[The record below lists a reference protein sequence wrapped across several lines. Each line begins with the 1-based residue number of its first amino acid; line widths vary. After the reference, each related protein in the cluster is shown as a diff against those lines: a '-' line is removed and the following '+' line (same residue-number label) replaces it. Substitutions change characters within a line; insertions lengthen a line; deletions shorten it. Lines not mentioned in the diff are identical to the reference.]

1 MKFSRTLAT
10 AATAAAL
17 LVTPA
22 FADGH
27 KGAKEKGEHGMS
39 SEKGERGMSSEK
51 GEHGMKGKENAME
64 RGEGKK
70 EGLKKHMDGDD
81 KTKKMKKEK

>member
-27 KGAKEKGEHGMS
+27 KAAK
-39 SEKGERGMSSEK
+39 EKGERGMSSEK

>member
-27 KGAKEKGEHGMS
+27 KGAKEKGEHGM
-39 SEKGERGMSSEK
+39 
-51 GEHGMKGKENAME
+51 KGKENAME

-81 KTKKMKKEK
+81 KKKKMKKEK